1 MEFNKPD
8 PLKMTGNLAE
18 NFKNFKQQQQI
29 YFDAT
34 KSHTKKEA
42 MQVTI
47 LLNLLGSDGLK
58 IYNTLKIPSKTVFE
72 ILKALEAYCIPRQ
85 NETME
90 LYKFFTQK
98 QLYSEPFDKYYVD
111 LRELVKSC
119 ELDTCEDKLLKTQI
133 ILRVLDKELQAR
145 LLREELTLKKTVKHC
160 QIVEQSE
167 VNRKLIQ
174 EDTKTLLKIEVEEHK
189 GSNQFSGGV
198 KSNFR
203 KPTQHKT

>member
-8 PLKMTGNLAE
+8 PLKMTGNLA
-18 NFKNFKQQQQI
+18 KNFRNFRQQLLI

-34 KSHTKKEA
+34 ESHAKKEA
-42 MQVTI
+42 TQVAI

-58 IYNTLKIPSKTVFE
+58 IYNTLKIPTITVFE
-72 ILKALEAYCIPRQ
+72 ILKALEAYCIPRR

-98 QLYSEPFDKYYVD
+98 QFDGEPFDKFYSD

-133 ILRVLDKELQAR
+133 ILALSDKELQAR
-145 LLREELTLKKTVKHC
+145 LLREELTLEKTVKHC
-160 QIVEQSE
+160 QIMEQSE

-174 EDTKTLLKIEVEEHK
+174 EDTKTLLNIEVE
-189 GSNQFSGGV
+189 
-198 KSNFR
+198 
-203 KPTQHKT
+203 